1 MSFLREPGD
10 LAQTP
15 LAAIL
20 LEAWNLRLAGELT
33 VHQAGGDS
41 RLFFRD
47 GVPVGAQTF
56 AGFHPLGQVL
66 LGQGAIDIETLG
78 RSLAEMAR
86 TGRRQGEVL
95 VEMGAVRQ
103 EAVDRALE
111 AQQAGYVSLIAGLV
125 EGAFRFSV
133 NAPVPE
139 WAGSVLLAPLRAVVD
154 ALASPQAASLV
165 QSALAQVEGT
175 VALGSGYAELESS
188 FAWTEPEAAGVRKL
202 AAAATAKEIQ
212 ATPGLS
218 RDQARAVLA
227 ALLLLG
233 LAEPAGEVF
242 EISSL
247 GAGTST
253 GTRTSTG
260 TGSPRAPP
268 EPVRRSDPEVA
279 RARRQRLLARAMQN
293 MGVGPLSAGPRAA
306 AASAAKVAA
315 ANATAASS
323 PPTPAEREIRRAL
336 EAALPLAR
344 DTDLFARLGLPR
356 GATTEDVKGAYL
368 RLVKQ
373 FHPDRY
379 GSPALADLQ
388 AGLRDVLSAL
398 NEAYATLSDRARRT
412 DYLARSASGGRA
424 ATEATA
430 AAARA
435 DFQKGEAARRTGDH
449 ARARL
454 FFESAVRGDQRADYL
469 VALAAETLV
478 SGKPE
483 DRERARR
490 HLTEAM
496 KDPTC
501 SGAFLA
507 AGIMARDEND
517 PDRAEKLFRASLKA
531 DPRNEE
537 AARELHQ
544 IQGRR
549 KVRADARSD
558 AKK

>member
-10 LAQTP
+10 LARTP

-20 LEAWNLRLAGELT
+20 LEAWNLRLGGELT

-56 AGFHPLGQVL
+56 AGFHPLGQL
-66 LGQGAIDIETLG
+66 LLAQGEIDIETLG

-103 EAVDRALE
+103 EVVDRALE
-111 AQQAGYVSLIAGLV
+111 AQQAGYVSLIAGLG
-125 EGAFRFSV
+125 EGAFRFDGEV
-133 NAPVPE
+133 APPA
-139 WAGSVLLAPLRAVVD
+139 WAGKVLVAPLRAVVD

-165 QSALAQVEGT
+165 GSALAQVHGS
-175 VALGSGYAELESS
+175 VALGSGYADLAPSFSWTAPELEL
-188 FAWTEPEAAGVRKL
+188 VRKV
-202 AAAATAKEIQ
+202 AAAAPVKEIL
-212 ATPGLS
+212 ASPGLS
-218 RDQARAVLA
+218 REQARAALA

-233 LAEPAGEVF
+233 LAEAAGDVVEMSTLATEAPIPVAPA
-242 EISSL
+242 
-247 GAGTST
+247 
-253 GTRTSTG
+253 
-260 TGSPRAPP
+260 
-268 EPVRRSDPEVA
+268 RRSDPEVA
-279 RARRQRLLARAMQN
+279 KARRQRLLAQAMQN

-306 AASAAKVAA
+306 AAAHA
-315 ANATAASS
+315 ATAAS
-323 PPTPAEREIRRAL
+323 PGAPTPAEREIRQAL
-336 EAALPLAR
+336 EASLPLVR
-344 DTDLFARLGLPR
+344 EPDLFARLGLQR
-356 GATTEDVKGAYL
+356 GATSEEVKMAYL
-368 RLVKQ
+368 ARVKQ

-388 AGLRDVLSAL
+388 AGLRDLLSAL
-398 NEAYATLSDRARRT
+398 NEAYATLSDRVSRSE
-412 DYLARSASGGRA
+412 YLARSATGGRA
-424 ATEATA
+424 ATEAVA
-430 AAARA
+430 SAART

-454 FFESAVRGDQRADYL
+454 FFEAAVRADRRPDF
-469 VALAAETLV
+469 LV
-478 SGKPE
+478 SLANEMVLSGRPE

-490 HLTEAM
+490 HLEEAM

-501 SGAFLA
+501 SRAFHA
-507 AGIMARDEND
+507 AGAMSLDDND
-517 PDRAEKLFRASLKA
+517 VDGAEKLLRAALRA

-537 AARELHQ
+537 AARALHQ

-549 KVRADARSD
+549 QNRAEARADA
-558 AKK
+558 KK